1 MKFIIIIA
9 FLMSAC
15 SVLKK
20 NSVKRDN
27 YGMNYRSKS
36 LSDPMYNPIRKKVAL
51 LTLFNESPYG
61 GEDLS
66 IFATEELRKEL
77 GKSRDFIV
85 DPMATQIFGSGK
97 EVYAG
102 GGVKLVQMTK
112 KAKSA
117 GVNLVMYGRI
127 TKARVRQNTDE
138 IGVMRNQRSY
148 AETEIELRVFDVNA
162 GKEVL
167 VDTQDGNVDDK
178 TFRFYLDENN
188 SNEDYR
194 KNLLRYSVQVGMR
207 KFVPK
212 LIDLGEKLEWV
223 GRVAKIIGTKIYVNA
238 GRSSGI
244 NIGDILK
251 VATEGQEIFD
261 PETGSMI
268 GYSQGDVK
276 GTLEIIDY
284 FGADGSVSILHS
296 GGSVTEGDFVELY

>member
-1 MKFIIIIA
+1 MKLIFNHQTLFFIFIA
-9 FLMSAC
+9 NFLWSC
-15 SVLKK
+15 SFLKR
-20 NSVKRDN
+20 NAVKRDN

-36 LSDPMYNPIRKKVAL
+36 LTDPMYNPIRKKVVL
-51 LTLFNESPYG
+51 LNLFNESPYG

-77 GKSRDFIV
+77 GKSRDFVV
-85 DPMATQIFGSGK
+85 DPMAATIFGPSK
-97 EVYAG
+97 EIYAG
-102 GGVKLVQMTK
+102 GGVKLVQMAK

-127 TKARVRQNTDE
+127 TKARIRQNTDE
-138 IGVMRNQRSY
+138 IGIMRNQRSF

-162 GKEVL
+162 GKGVL

-178 TFRFYLDENN
+178 SFRFYLDENN
-188 SNEDYR
+188 SNEEFR

-223 GRVAKIIGTKIYVNA
+223 GRVAKIIGTKIYINA
-238 GRSSGI
+238 GRTSGI

-251 VATEGQEIFD
+251 VTTEGQEIFD
-261 PETGSMI
+261 PETEI
-268 GYSQGDVK
+268 GRAS
-276 GTLEIIDY
+276 
-284 FGADGSVSILHS
+284 
-296 GGSVTEGDFVELY
+296 